1 MSVNQYATSGQLEKL
16 SQIKIGIAGAGG
28 LGSNCASHLVRSG
41 VKRLK
46 IVDFDIVSASNL
58 NRQFFFE
65 RQIGES
71 KVQALAQNL
80 GDISADIELELL
92 SERVSNE
99 NVNDIFEDCD
109 IVVEAF
115 DNAEAKEL
123 LIRAMLKCNKVVVTA
138 SGMAGVGRSNSMQ
151 VNEFSRNLVVVGD
164 CESGVDNRQ
173 NFPWSPRVG
182 IAAAMQA
189 NCVVALILGEDI

>member
-1 MSVNQYATSGQLEKL
+1 MRVNQYATSVQLEKL
-16 SQIKIGIAGAGG
+16 SQTKIGIAGAGG

-46 IVDFDIVSASNL
+46 IVDFDVVSASNL

-71 KVQALAQNL
+71 KVHALAQNL

-92 SERVSNE
+92 SKRVSNE

-123 LIRAMLKCNKVVVTA
+123 LIRAMLKCNKIVVTA
-138 SGMAGVGRSNSMQ
+138 SGMAGIGRSNSMQ

-164 CESGVDNRQ
+164 CEREVDNRQ

>member
-1 MSVNQYATSGQLEKL
+1 MSVNQYATSVQLEKL

-41 VKRLK
+41 VKRFK
-46 IVDFDIVSASNL
+46 IVDFDVVSASNL

-71 KVQALAQNL
+71 KVHALAQNL

-92 SERVSNE
+92 AERVSNE

-138 SGMAGVGRSNSMQ
+138 SGMAGVGSSNSMQ

-164 CESGVDNRQ
+164 CKSGVDNRQ